1 MAPDEFGTNMF
12 FRRKKLDWAHS
23 LHGSCALHQKLLLYD
38 FVYAVKIVLKT
49 HISDRNYHCRNVS
62 KVSTLV
68 LPSIWSLINNGTF
81 RKTLEIDDYP
91 SLVLRVYYY
100 CLLKV
105 SDRSKTNFFNFSEIS
120 K

>member
-1 MAPDEFGTNMF
+1 MI
-12 FRRKKLDWAHS
+12 
-23 LHGSCALHQKLLLYD
+23 QKLLLYD